1 MITGHSC
8 TISTQIFH
16 CVIDLW
22 PLPQK
27 VTHQKGH
34 LNSWD
39 LCIASTWPLCNR
51 EKWHYESKRPES
63 GFVVILH
70 FNDSEQHHP
79 SVSLGS
85 DDQKYSKKNHFQHHY
100 FSFQCHMIFQKSF
113 ECADLL
119 LMKHSLLLS
128 MLKTVV
134 LLNIFVE
141 TDIFFMILLW
151 IKSRKEQHLIKT
163 EISCCKCLYCHVW

>member
-27 VTHQKGH
+27 VTHQKVH

-51 EKWHYESKRPES
+51 EKWHYESKRKKK
-63 GFVVILH
+63 
-70 FNDSEQHHP
+70 Q
-79 SVSLGS
+79 
-85 DDQKYSKKNHFQHHY
+85 KNHFQHHY
-100 FSFQCHMIFQKSF
+100 FSLQCHMIFQKSF
-113 ECADLL
+113 EYADLL